1 MIFVG
6 TSLGSKNHSKNRS
19 RHRGP
24 PQFKSMCGHTC
35 LQGVANNCSRR
46 CKIMETQRYA
56 KPVAYPRKQS
66 KLALFLPGGKN
77 LPTKRPPFWGPFLDT
92 KTGAKSPGHKQ
103 IKLRLNEWTPFWGPF
118 LDPKTGVVL
127 SAKLLSPSEKQ
138 HKFRLFLHVRDRSF
152 PYRWVSRALQRR
164 EYLFSTP
171 CEHLCPHMFL
181 NWGGPPWRHRFC

>member
-1 MIFVG
+1 MLAGRGKQLVVALQNHGNPAVCKTCRVPAETIETCTIFC
-6 TSLGSKNHSKNRS
+6 
-19 RHRGP
+19 P
-24 PQFKSMCGHTC
+24 
-35 LQGVANNCSRR
+35 AA
-46 CKIMETQRYA
+46 KI
-56 KPVAYPRKQS
+56 
-66 KLALFLPGGKN
+66 
-77 LPTKRPPFWGPFLDT
+77 LPTKRPPFWGPFLDP

-127 SAKLLSPSEKQ
+127 SAKLWSPSEKK